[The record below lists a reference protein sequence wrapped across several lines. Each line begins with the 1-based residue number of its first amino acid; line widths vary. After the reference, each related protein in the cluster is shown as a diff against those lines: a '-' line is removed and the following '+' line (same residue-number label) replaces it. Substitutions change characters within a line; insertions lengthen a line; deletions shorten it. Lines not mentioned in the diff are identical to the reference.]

1 MLGDIQVITLY
12 IVFQGQHVVSAKK
25 VPGQPEL
32 HEILPFLPKKS
43 KMDNHKLN
51 NKPLLSFFRDQILWE
66 LTSLWKEVEKPIKYM
81 K

>member
-1 MLGDIQVITLY
+1 MLGDIQVITSY

-43 KMDNHKLN
+43 KMDNHELN
-51 NKPLLSFFRDQILWE
+51 NKPLLSLFH
-66 LTSLWKEVEKPIKYM
+66 SLEGSNAVGIDLLVERSRKTN
-81 K
+81 